1 VTAWL
6 PSRKSRVPVCALIC
20 HDPRVSASLYESHLR
35 FVEGNHFAAE
45 YPQFHD
51 QEREYRQR
59 RS

>member
-1 VTAWL
+1 
-6 PSRKSRVPVCALIC
+6 
-20 HDPRVSASLYESHLR
+20 LYESHLR